1 MRKSVCV
8 PRHFEAPFEK
18 AEAFV
23 EKLFSRLE
31 RHPEEGTIRVGEQRY
46 VLIRAESLYHTWFQS
61 LAETLGEDVAAESL
75 YKTARELGRSDSAA
89 FSAELNLSDPLERLA
104 TGPVHFA
111 YTGWAFVEILA
122 DSVPATDDCYFLH
135 YFHPNTFESEVV
147 VKLGR
152 ILDRCGCLFSAGYS
166 SGWCS
171 DAFRIEVHAREI
183 RCVGRGDASCE
194 FIMAP
199 AAKLDEHEARLYS
212 QWSKH

>member
-8 PRHFEAPFEK
+8 PRHLEAPFEK

-23 EKLFSRLE
+23 EKLFGSLE

-46 VLIRAESLYHTWFQS
+46 VLIRAESLYHTWFES

-75 YKTARELGRSDSAA
+75 YKTAREIGRSDSAA
-89 FSAELNLSDPLERLA
+89 FSAELNVSDPLERLA

-122 DSVPATDDCYFLH
+122 DSVPATDDSYFLH

-147 VKLGR
+147 VKLGH

-171 DAFRIEVHAREI
+171 DAFRLEVHGREI

-212 QWSKH
+212 RWSKH